1 MIAVITV
8 LVIQISVHIARHAVT
23 LNRDKWKTYT
33 SLKINLKSSLTQ
45 ERNNMKTLAIIA
57 VSFLLSGCFYQ
68 TVNQYDLY
76 RAAHFCGSVENIVEI
91 QAFSLG
97 AEYITCKNGNETKA
111 VNIKVIVE

>member
-1 MIAVITV
+1 
-8 LVIQISVHIARHAVT
+8 
-23 LNRDKWKTYT
+23 
-33 SLKINLKSSLTQ
+33 
-45 ERNNMKTLAIIA
+45 MKTLATIA

-97 AEYITCKNGNETKA
+97 AEFITCKNGNEKKA
-111 VNIKVIVE
+111 SNIKVIVE